1 MNEIYLDAS
10 ATTRPYPEVIST
22 IINVMQNHWHNPSS
36 SYADDSRRI
45 IETVRQQ
52 IADDINAD
60 PSEIIFTSGA
70 CEANSLA
77 YRVMSYMYVVS
88 SKLEHKSIE
97 CLNEY
102 YDAMLVNNDNYG
114 FIDLEE
120 LDCILNR
127 YNNHKSLVSIHA
139 ANSEI
144 GVIQD
149 LRAISNITHKHGGIF
164 HTDVTQLLPEQRVN
178 VKELGIDLM
187 SASFQKMHSDKGV
200 GFLYI
205 KDGFKLQPLILGGQE
220 QGNRAGTYNTA
231 SIAGAGKALEITR
244 LHNASENIGKLKNIL
259 LSKLLT
265 INGTTLN
272 GPSTD
277 CNRLKNNISITIDG
291 INAETLVTM
300 CALNSIFLSK
310 GSACNSYSPEPSKT
324 LKAIGLSDS
333 QALST
338 IRITLDEFNTEEE
351 IDQAANIITKLVER
365 LRNNET

>member
-10 ATTRPYPEVIST
+10 ATTKPYPEVIST
-22 IINVMQNHWHNPSS
+22 MINVMQNHWHNPSS

-45 IETVRQQ
+45 IEIVRQQ

-77 YRVMSYMYVVS
+77 YRVMSYMYIVS

-97 CLNEY
+97 CLNGY
-102 YDAMLVNNDNYG
+102 YDAMLVNNDSYG

-127 YNNHKSLVSIHA
+127 HNNYKSLVSIHA

-149 LRAISNITHKHGGIF
+149 LKTISNITHKHDGIF
-164 HTDVTQLLPEQRVN
+164 HTDVTQLLPEQRVD

-244 LHNASENIGKLKNIL
+244 LHNASENIGELRNIL
-259 LSKLLT
+259 LSKLLI

-338 IRITLDEFNTEEE
+338 IRITLDEFNTEE
-351 IDQAANIITKLVER
+351 
-365 LRNNET
+365 